1 MDLQHHNFLGESFR
15 CRKQIDISVP
25 VKFTDF
31 GIQTKGLN
39 QNIGFSFF
47 VHIVFVPGTTTP
59 SIRASPRTEDD
70 VIYIIF
76 YTHTY
81 HSGERGYR
89 TTSIRFSFCNFLL
102 IFNLLFADS
111 LAQLASVIASTKTT
125 SESRGEV

>member
-70 VIYIIF
+70 VYYIP
-76 YTHTY
+76 Y
-81 HSGERGYR
+81 HSGERGY
-89 TTSIRFSFCNFLL
+89 N
-102 IFNLLFADS
+102 
-111 LAQLASVIASTKTT
+111 
-125 SESRGEV
+125 